1 MSLINTC
8 STAAAA
14 LLKNTENRTSSRP
27 TYDIFLACFAL
38 CSFLGLLKQF
48 FVYKTCT
55 IPMFWKNSRD
65 REEELASTSVAT
77 DFPLNL
83 CLPYW
88 ADVSYG
94 AQEPNED
101 SPYLF
106 SWVTVHDCDTLLLHT
121 ISIGKLRGVE
131 EGNSATPS
139 ETHAK
144 SENIWFWVWA
154 WMLNDFFFK
163 LTLKECLSLSSV
175 FCAWA
180 ALIDLENA
188 HRVLWFVPL
197 TIDKYDDKH
206 FISSFREPSPTF

>member
-8 STAAAA
+8 STA

-27 TYDIFLACFAL
+27 TYDIFLACPMQLFRPSSQTIFCIQNL
-38 CSFLGLLKQF
+38 HHSNVLK
-48 FVYKTCT
+48 KC
-55 IPMFWKNSRD
+55 WRD
-65 REEELASTSVAT
+65 RRSWPSVAT

-101 SPYLF
+101 SSYLF

-131 EGNSATPS
+131 GNEKMRHQKPTQNQRIS
-139 ETHAK
+139 
-144 SENIWFWVWA
+144 F
-154 WMLNDFFFK
+154 LG
-163 LTLKECLSLSSV
+163 LGL
-175 FCAWA
+175 
-180 ALIDLENA
+180 NA
-188 HRVLWFVPL
+188 HSFFLAAHFKRVPITPL
-197 TIDKYDDKH
+197 FCVH
-206 FISSFREPSPTF
+206 EQH

>member
-121 ISIGKLRGVE
+121 ISIGKLRGVRRRQQCDTFRNPRKIRE
-131 EGNSATPS
+131 YLILGLGLNAQ
-139 ETHAK
+139 
-144 SENIWFWVWA
+144 WFFLQA
-154 WMLNDFFFK
+154 HFK
-163 LTLKECLSLSSV
+163 RVPITLLCVLCMSSTNWFRECSSS
-175 FCAWA
+175 
-180 ALIDLENA
+180 ALICST
-188 HRVLWFVPL
+188 HHWQIRW
-197 TIDKYDDKH
+197 
-206 FISSFREPSPTF
+206 